1 MNRCLGCGITLQD
14 KDPNLVG
21 YTPKLDNKYCMRC
34 FKTIHYNEE
43 IKVEIQNNQNI
54 INKINKLNLFTI
66 FITDFLSLN
75 KDVIDIFKSIKSSK
89 ILVINKCDLIPS
101 NLNLEHIKENIQN
114 SYNINNGILF
124 ISAKQ
129 NINLNNLLNIIAINQ
144 KVILCGE
151 TSSGKSTLINNLFN
165 TSLTTSK
172 YNNTTLDF
180 IKINKD
186 DVIIYDTPGIN
197 LRKKVEDK
205 KIKVVTKK
213 LSNDFVL
220 TIGDL
225 KLKGIGNITIF
236 VSDNIPI
243 TSKKEDIKL
252 DHNYEIDNN
261 SDIELDNGFILVKN
275 KVKIMT
281 NQNII
286 GRKSIISKE

>member
-1 MNRCLGCGITLQD
+1 MRRCLGCGITLQD
-14 KDPNLVG
+14 KDSNLVG

-75 KDVIDIFKSIKSSK
+75 KDVIDIFKSIKNNK

-101 NLNLEHIKENIQN
+101 NLNLEHIKENILN
-114 SYNINNGILF
+114 SYNINNDILF
-124 ISAKQ
+124 ISTKQ
-129 NINLNNLLNIIAINQ
+129 NINLNDLLSIIESNKRI
-144 KVILCGE
+144 ILAGE

-197 LRKKVEDK
+197 LRKRVEDK

-213 LSNDFVL
+213 LSDDFVL
-220 TIGDL
+220 TIGAL
-225 KLKGIGNITIF
+225 KLKGVGNITIF
-236 VSDNIPI
+236 TSYNISI
-243 TSKKEDIKL
+243 TSKKEDIEL
-252 DHNYEIDNN
+252 DYNYEIDNN

-275 KVKIMT
+275 KVNIQT
-281 NQNII
+281 NQNITV
-286 GRKSIISKE
+286 RNSIISSR

>member
-1 MNRCLGCGITLQD
+1 MSKCLGCGITLQD
-14 KDPNLVG
+14 EDTNAFG

-43 IKVEIQNNQNI
+43 IKVEIQDNQNI

-75 KDVIDIFKSIKSSK
+75 KDVIDIFKSINNNK

-114 SYNINNGILF
+114 SYNINNDILF
-124 ISAKQ
+124 ISAKN
-129 NINLNNLLNIIAINQ
+129 NINLNNLLNIIEINK
-144 KVILCGE
+144 KVILVGE

-186 DVIIYDTPGIN
+186 NIIIYDTPGIN
-197 LRKKVEDK
+197 LRKKIEDK
-205 KIKVVTKK
+205 KIKVITKK

-225 KLKGIGNITIF
+225 KLKGSGNITIF

-252 DHNYEIDNN
+252 NYNYDIDNN
-261 SDIELDNGFILVKN
+261 NDIELDNGFILIKN
-275 KVKIMT
+275 QVNIMT
-281 NQNII
+281 NKNVVI
-286 GRKSIISKE
+286 RKSIISK

>member
-1 MNRCLGCGITLQD
+1 MSKCLGCGITLQD
-14 KDPNLVG
+14 KDPNALG

-34 FKTIHYNEE
+34 FKTIHYNTE
-43 IKVEIQNNQNI
+43 IKVNIQDNQNI

-75 KDVIDIFKSIKSSK
+75 KDVIDIFKSIKNNK

-101 NLNLEHIKENIQN
+101 NLNLEHIKENILN
-114 SYNINNGILF
+114 SYNINNDILF

-129 NINLNNLLNIIAINQ
+129 NINLNNLLSIIESNKRI
-144 KVILCGE
+144 ILAGE

-186 DVIIYDTPGIN
+186 DIIFYDTPGIN

-205 KIKVVTKK
+205 KIKVITKK

-220 TIGDL
+220 TVGDL

-236 VSDNIPI
+236 VSDNISI

-252 DHNYEIDNN
+252 DYNFEIDNN
-261 SDIELDNGFILVKN
+261 SDIELPNGFILVKN
-275 KVKIMT
+275 KVNIKT
-281 NQNII
+281 NQNIAI
-286 GRKSIISKE
+286 RKSIISKE

>member
-1 MNRCLGCGITLQD
+1 MSKCLGCGIPLQD
-14 KDPNLVG
+14 KDTNALG

-43 IKVEIQNNQNI
+43 IKVEIQDNQNI

-75 KDVIDIFKSIKSSK
+75 KDVINIFKSINNNK

-101 NLNLEHIKENIQN
+101 NLNLEHIKENILN
-114 SYNINNGILF
+114 SYKIDNDILF
-124 ISAKQ
+124 ISAKN
-129 NINLNNLLNIIAINQ
+129 NINLNNLLNIIENNE
-144 KVILCGE
+144 KVILAGE
-151 TSSGKSTLINNLFN
+151 TSSGKSTLINNLFD

-180 IKINKD
+180 IKINKN

-197 LRKKVEDK
+197 LRKKIENK

-220 TIGDL
+220 TIGDF

-236 VSDNIPI
+236 VSDNISI
-243 TSKKEDIKL
+243 TSKKESIKL
-252 DHNYEIDNN
+252 DNNYDIDNN
-261 SDIELDNGFILVKN
+261 SDIELDSGFILVKN
-275 KVKIMT
+275 KISIKT
-281 NQNII
+281 NKNII
-286 GRKSIISKE
+286 VRKSIISK